1 VKNSTQL
8 WSEIT
13 ESQREG
19 EPVGVILLNMSM
31 SLDGFIAGPG
41 VDVDRPMGEGGERLH
56 EWLFQDDSDR
66 AVAADGNSPN
76 GVDAQ
81 VAREFSTATGAV
93 VIGKR
98 MFDVGVGLWGDTPF
112 PVPSFVLTHE
122 ARERLVMKSA
132 AFTFVTDG
140 IGSAV
145 RQAQAAAG
153 DKDVLVMG
161 GAGIAQECLRAGIV
175 DEIQIQLVPVLL
187 GAGTRLFDQLSP
199 GHIELER
206 TSLIESPH
214 VTHLRFRVVT

>member
-1 VKNSTQL
+1 
-8 WSEIT
+8 
-13 ESQREG
+13 
-19 EPVGVILLNMSM
+19 VGVILLNMSM

-56 EWLFQDDSDR
+56 EWLFQGDSDR

-81 VAREFSTATGAV
+81 VAREFATATGAV

-122 ARERLVMKSA
+122 AREQLVMKSA

-140 IGSAV
+140 IDSAV

-161 GAGIAQECLRAGIV
+161 GASIAQECLRAGIV

-187 GAGTRLFDQLSP
+187 GAGTRLFDHLSP

-206 TSLIESPH
+206 TRLIESPH

>member
-1 VKNSTQL
+1 MGL
-8 WSEIT
+8 
-13 ESQREG
+13 
-19 EPVGVILLNMSM
+19 ILLNMSM
-31 SLDGFIAGPG
+31 SLDGFIAGPDI
-41 VDVDRPMGEGGERLH
+41 DVDRPMGDGGERLH
-56 EWLFQDDSDR
+56 QWLFQGDSDR
-66 AVAADGNSPN
+66 AVAADGNSPD

-122 ARERLVMKSA
+122 AREPLVMKSA
-132 AFTFVTDG
+132 VFTFVTDG
-140 IGSAV
+140 IDSAV
-145 RQAQAAAG
+145 RQAQAVAG

-161 GAGIAQECLRAGIV
+161 GAGIAQECLRAGIL

-187 GAGTRLFDQLSP
+187 GAGTRLFDHLSP
-199 GHIELER
+199 NHIELER
-206 TSLIESPH
+206 TRLIESPH

>member
-1 VKNSTQL
+1 MGL
-8 WSEIT
+8 
-13 ESQREG
+13 
-19 EPVGVILLNMSM
+19 ILLNMSM
-31 SLDGFIAGPG
+31 SLDGFIAGPDI
-41 VDVDRPMGEGGERLH
+41 DVDRPMGDGGERLH
-56 EWLFQDDSDR
+56 QWLFQGDSDR
-66 AVAADGNSPN
+66 AVAADGNSPD

-122 ARERLVMKSA
+122 AREPLVMKSA
-132 AFTFVTDG
+132 VFTFVTDG
-140 IGSAV
+140 IHSAV
-145 RQAQAAAG
+145 RQAQAVAG

-161 GAGIAQECLRAGIV
+161 GAGIAQECLRAGIL

-187 GAGTRLFDQLSP
+187 GAGTRLFDHLRP
-199 GHIELER
+199 NHIELER
-206 TSLIESPH
+206 TRLIESPH

>member
-1 VKNSTQL
+1 
-8 WSEIT
+8 
-13 ESQREG
+13 
-19 EPVGVILLNMSM
+19 VGLILLNMSM
-31 SLDGFIAGPG
+31 SLDGFIAGPDI
-41 VDVDRPMGEGGERLH
+41 DVDRPMGDGGERLH
-56 EWLFQDDSDR
+56 QWLFQGDSDR
-66 AVAADGNSPN
+66 AVAADGNSPD

-122 ARERLVMKSA
+122 AREPLVMKSA
-132 AFTFVTDG
+132 VFTFVTDG
-140 IGSAV
+140 IDSAV
-145 RQAQAAAG
+145 RQAQAVAG

-161 GAGIAQECLRAGIV
+161 GAGIAQECLRAGIL

-187 GAGTRLFDQLSP
+187 GAGTRLFDHLSP
-199 GHIELER
+199 NHIELER
-206 TSLIESPH
+206 TRLIESPH